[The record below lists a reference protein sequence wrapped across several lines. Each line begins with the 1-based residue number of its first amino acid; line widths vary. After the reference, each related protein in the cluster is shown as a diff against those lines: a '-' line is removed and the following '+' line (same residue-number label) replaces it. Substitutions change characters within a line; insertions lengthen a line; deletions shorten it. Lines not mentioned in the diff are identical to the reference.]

1 MCISFHN
8 IDKKVVEATPRLT
21 MCRATQ
27 KKPLYKEKLLI
38 LKEVCAL
45 ASKEAA
51 S

>member
-1 MCISFHN
+1 
-8 IDKKVVEATPRLT
+8 